1 MEKVQM
7 FEAFVA
13 ENEKETAREIFDEL
27 IDVNGEEIADIDSQ
41 EAMTILS
48 RRGIRG
54 GKANKIAKELLKLTS
69 AIGESVVNE
78 AVSKSTKIYQIATP
92 AIQSQLVYDLEELF
106 SVYTGTEYR
115 TIAPDFKDDEGYES
129 VLMFNLSKSDIKK
142 IEDNIADVL
151 IWEYSIKKGK
161 TITESVVNE
170 SDAALKKEIKE
181 AKKELKQLQKDY
193 SDIAD
198 ECKDLR
204 SEIVDIKNDIK
215 THEQDG
221 EDDMADMAGEQLE
234 EKEEELELRLNDLD
248 QCKME
253 LDEVKDW
260 LKNPIGE
267 SVVNESDAA
276 LKKEIKEAKKELK
289 QLQKDYAELDDNCG
303 DLRSEI
309 VDLKNDIKDG
319 DDEDMI
325 DMAKE
330 QLEEKE
336 EELELCQNDLD
347 QCKMELGEVKDWLK
361 NPS

>member
-1 MEKVQM
+1 MKKVLL
-7 FEAFVA
+7 FESFIA
-13 ENEKETAREIFDEL
+13 ENEKETAKEIFDEL
-27 IDVNGEEIADIDSQ
+27 MDVNGEEIADIDSQ

-69 AIGESVVNE
+69 AIGESVVTEAAKPKEVKAVEKLIKAKGEEHFDVEGTWLFNHSTYNDDQEETVQFSWDAENGYDVTDEDGRELYIGTDAKAAVKAFKSVIESVVNE
-78 AVSKSTKIYQIATP
+78 AKSFSESELKSTAQSVADAVAKVYNTKANLIEFEMNPAKGRVAGFYVHKAT
-92 AIQSQLVYDLEELF
+92 
-106 SVYTGTEYR
+106 
-115 TIAPDFKDDEGYES
+115 
-129 VLMFNLSKSDIKK
+129 N
-142 IEDNIADVL
+142 
-151 IWEYSIKKGK
+151 KKGAPSRYWITDSGEVVSAFRNDTFGDGVVGKVGSSVADFIK
-161 TITESVVNE
+161 TFKANESVVNE

-260 LKNPIGE
+260 LKNP
-267 SVVNESDAA
+267 S
-276 LKKEIKEAKKELK
+276 
-289 QLQKDYAELDDNCG
+289 
-303 DLRSEI
+303 
-309 VDLKNDIKDG
+309 
-319 DDEDMI
+319 
-325 DMAKE
+325 
-330 QLEEKE
+330 
-336 EELELCQNDLD
+336 
-347 QCKMELGEVKDWLK
+347 
-361 NPS
+361 

>member
-1 MEKVQM
+1 MKKVLL
-7 FEAFVA
+7 FESFIA
-13 ENEKETAREIFDEL
+13 ENEKETAKEIFDEL
-27 IDVNGEEIADIDSQ
+27 MDVNGEEIADIDSQ

-78 AVSKSTKIYQIATP
+78 AKSFSESELKSTAQSVADAVAKVYNTKANLIEFEMNPAKGRVAGFYVHKAT
-92 AIQSQLVYDLEELF
+92 
-106 SVYTGTEYR
+106 
-115 TIAPDFKDDEGYES
+115 
-129 VLMFNLSKSDIKK
+129 N
-142 IEDNIADVL
+142 
-151 IWEYSIKKGK
+151 KKGAPSRYWITDSGEVVSAFRNDTFGDGVVGKVGSSVADFIK
-161 TITESVVNE
+161 TFKANESVVNE

-260 LKNPIGE
+260 LKNP
-267 SVVNESDAA
+267 S
-276 LKKEIKEAKKELK
+276 
-289 QLQKDYAELDDNCG
+289 
-303 DLRSEI
+303 
-309 VDLKNDIKDG
+309 
-319 DDEDMI
+319 
-325 DMAKE
+325 
-330 QLEEKE
+330 
-336 EELELCQNDLD
+336 
-347 QCKMELGEVKDWLK
+347 
-361 NPS
+361 